1 MLPSLYLQVEKEKET
16 LEIETKFATDLLLD
30 TRG

>member
-1 MLPSLYLQVEKEKET
+1 MLPSLYLQVGKEKN
-16 LEIETKFATDLLLD
+16 LETKFAKDLLLD